1 MVKANLGLSLGHKGI
16 EKKQS
21 LISIIIKKKSG
32 KWRLLHDLRA
42 INEQMNLFGPVQ
54 RGLPVL
60 SALPRGW
67 NLIIIDIKDCF
78 LITKIGVFQGEV
90 EGSIW
95 PSFNC
100 SSTS

>member
-21 LISIIIKKKSG
+21 LISIIIKF
-32 KWRLLHDLRA
+32 
-42 INEQMNLFGPVQ
+42 Q
-54 RGLPVL
+54 
-60 SALPRGW
+60 PRGKAESTGRPLCTGPNKFICSLMALRSW
-67 NLIIIDIKDCF
+67 SSLHFPDFF

-95 PSFNC
+95 PNFNC